1 MAVRQ
6 PVGRLPATGLD
17 SCSTIALDAVVDG
30 PALLPPPVLLMLSLS
45 LVLVLVLVRVLVLV
59 LVFVLVILL
68 LVLLLP
74 KRLLK
79 LSNAAP
85 TQSPDED
92 ELFVASTI
100 RLTSLRQACL
110 PKSETRA
117 RCTFWFRPISRVG

>member
-1 MAVRQ
+1 
-6 PVGRLPATGLD
+6 
-17 SCSTIALDAVVDG
+17 
-30 PALLPPPVLLMLSLS
+30 MLSLV

-59 LVFVLVILL
+59 LVFVLVMLL

-100 RLTSLRQACL
+100 RLLLRYAFQNRKRAMYLLVPPDFSCRIRFRTPKGSVLCTS
-110 PKSETRA
+110 S
-117 RCTFWFRPISRVG
+117 W